1 MVDNK
6 MEIIEQHNCVK
17 VFSLGIGKIFKYGD
31 ELYMVVQK
39 QSTIPVSYVDVVKLR
54 TGELTTFPISTDV
67 VDVEVK
73 IIYKVKS
80 GEL

>member
-1 MVDNK
+1 
-6 MEIIEQHNCVK
+6 MEIIEQYNCVK
-17 VFSLGIGKIFKYGD
+17 VSALGIGKIFKYDD

-39 QSTIPVSYVDVVKLR
+39 QSTIPVSYVDTVKLQ
-54 TGELTTFPISTDV
+54 TGELTTFAISTDV

-73 IIYKVKS
+73 MIYKVKS

>member
-1 MVDNK
+1 
-6 MEIIEQHNCVK
+6 MEIIEQHNYVK
-17 VFSLGIGKIFKYGD
+17 VGALGIGKIFKYGD

-39 QSTIPVSYVDVVKLR
+39 QSTIPVSYVDTVKLR
-54 TGELTTFPISTDV
+54 TGELTTLAISTDV

>member
-1 MVDNK
+1 

-17 VFSLGIGKIFKYGD
+17 VSALGIGKIFKYGD

-39 QSTIPVSYVDVVKLR
+39 QSTIPASYVDTVKLR
-54 TGELTTFPISTDV
+54 TGELTTFAISTDV

-73 IIYKVKS
+73 MIYKVKS

>member
-1 MVDNK
+1 
-6 MEIIEQHNCVK
+6 MEIVEQYNCVK
-17 VFSLGIGKIFKYGD
+17 VFALGIGKIFKYGD

-39 QSTIPVSYVDVVKLR
+39 QSTIPASYVDVVKLR

>member
-1 MVDNK
+1 

-17 VFSLGIGKIFKYGD
+17 VSALGIGKIFKYGD

-39 QSTIPVSYVDVVKLR
+39 QSTIPTSYVDVVKLR

>member
-1 MVDNK
+1 

-17 VFSLGIGKIFKYGD
+17 VFALGIGKIFKYGD

-54 TGELTTFPISTDV
+54 TGDLTTFALSTDV